1 MIRALGRRKLE
12 IALSAPLFAYIL
24 GLTGLPLLYAL
35 GLSLRDPR
43 TGAFPTIS
51 NYLFIASHSQF
62 IQALMNSLAIV
73 VLGVALELIVGL
85 ALALSLSQALRGRAI
100 FRSLLLTPLG
110 IPTIVSGVIFTYF
123 FDTSGYLNEALS
135 RLGLIAHPID
145 WAGGG
150 LKTILMVVVAD
161 MWKVTPVVVLILLA
175 GLESIPRSLYKAAS
189 TDGAGPLK
197 RFWHITLP
205 LIKPFITMAVILR
218 TIDTFRIFE
227 VPLILAGKATPVL
240 ATYSYYEFHD
250 YNNPYS
256 SAAAATILTA
266 IIALFVSGYLALA
279 GRGETSLE

>member
-1 MIRALGRRKLE
+1 MIRALGRKKLE
-12 IALSAPLFAYIL
+12 IALTAPLFVYLL
-24 GLTGLPLLYAL
+24 GLTAVPLLQAL
-35 GLSLRDPR
+35 GLSLRDPN
-43 TGAFPTIS
+43 TGAFPTLD

-62 IQALMNSLAIV
+62 VRALLNSLAIV
-73 VLGVALELIVGL
+73 GLGVALELSLGL
-85 ALALSLSQALRGRAI
+85 TLALSLSQALKGRAV
-100 FRSLLLTPLG
+100 FRSLILTPLG

-123 FDTSGYLNEALS
+123 FDTSGYLNEALG

-150 LKTILMVVVAD
+150 PRTILMVVVAD

-175 GLESIPRSLYKAAS
+175 GLESIPRTLYEAAS
-189 TDGAGPLK
+189 ADGAGPLR

-205 LIKPFITMAVILR
+205 LLKPFITMAVILR
-218 TIDTFRIFE
+218 AIDTFRIFE

-256 SAAAATILTA
+256 SAAAATILTG

-279 GRGETSLE
+279 GKEASLE